1 MDFSQFEPAN
11 ISWTSEFNR
20 IIHSED
26 HPLREP
32 LSSITIQYL
41 YVSKQNSVVHSSF
54 ETHSFAEGRSLFQEI
69 TPETLLYWIQ
79 SKKQHDG
86 VRYKCTDVLSYFVD
100 IEPSEL
106 LEFSKGLLNPMPS
119 FLREESI
126 LSSIMCPPSIFIFH
140 SLHRLYFIFREMTPL
155 QTTLIQESRDSVDPV
170 VIDPSAVVLSKKS
183 STKKVRISPDAILYS
198 ERDRTETSSTSSCR
212 NKTAKLR
219 K

>member
-1 MDFSQFEPAN
+1 MNSSQFEPPN
-11 ISWTSEFNR
+11 ISWTNEFNR

-41 YVSKQNSVVHSSF
+41 YVSKQNSVVHSLA
-54 ETHSFAEGRSLFQEI
+54 ETHFFPEGRSLFQEI

-86 VRYKCTDVLSYFVD
+86 IRYKCTNVLSYFIN

-106 LEFSKGLLNPMPS
+106 HNFSKGVLNSVPS

-126 LSSIMCPPSIFIFH
+126 LSSIMCPPCIFIFH
-140 SLHRLYFIFREMTPL
+140 SLHRIYFIFREMIPVQSVVESIPHDLPL
-155 QTTLIQESRDSVDPV
+155 STDLPTSSD
-170 VIDPSAVVLSKKS
+170 VLSKKT
-183 STKKVRISPDAILYS
+183 STKKVRISPEAILYS
-198 ERDRTETSSTSSCR
+198 ERDRTELYTHRS
-212 NKTAKLR
+212 KTAKLR